1 MDKNVI
7 EVLKESVK
15 LGNNFYENAVT
26 KAVSEYFSI
35 KIKFYSKEKMLKRIE
50 KLLKKVSKI
59 EEIRGDVLKFDN
71 VSSKAFVNL
80 IDSYLEED
88 DEYIQLLYA
97 ALLAN
102 SSSYKKDIEINY
114 IETIRKFSSKSAQI
128 FNKIYSE
135 TVFEEDK
142 HKKIITSNLPDK
154 IIIKDNFDDSKEE
167 PKEDIEEILSN
178 LYMLGCLN
186 PTKSHGGGESFKA
199 INLTTYG
206 YNLYK
211 ACAFENS
218 YIHE

>member
-1 MDKNVI
+1 MDKNEI
-7 EVLKESVK
+7 VK
-15 LGNNFYENAVT
+15 LCNNVLENPITEV
-26 KAVSEYFSI
+26 VSEGFAN
-35 KIKFYSKEKMLKRIE
+35 KIKFYSEEKMLKRIE
-50 KLLKKVSKI
+50 KLLEKVSKI

-71 VSSKAFVNL
+71 VSSKALVNL

-154 IIIKDNFDDSKEE
+154 IIIKDDFDDSEEE
-167 PKEDIEEILSN
+167 PKEDVEEILSN
-178 LYMLGCLN
+178 LYILGCLN
-186 PTKSHGGGESFKA
+186 PIRSFGGGESFKA

-211 ACAFENS
+211 ACAFENN
-218 YIHE
+218 YIEE